1 MEQLI
6 KIETV
11 PINYELKVS
20 NAKLERQNGMA
31 ELEISKNSGGGLK
44 IKSRPIQLRL
54 DTFEARNSISPST
67 ARSIQQAAQEGK
79 SAAYAA
85 SAQYAGEGRLMLQT
99 QIGEGRQTIDQV
111 LAQRTARPTGDFGLG
126 FTPATGPEIDWTP
139 PALSIEYEMD
149 KLTFDL
155 KVDQGQVE
163 FIPGDIELVI
173 NQHPELNI
181 EYVGGPIYVPPSAE
195 QMMTGQ
201 NVDVQA

>member
-11 PINYELKVS
+11 PISYELKVS

-31 ELEISKNSGGGLK
+31 ELEISKNSGGGLQ

-54 DTFEARNSISPST
+54 DTFEARNSISPSP
-67 ARSIQQAAQEGK
+67 ARSIQQAAQGGR

-85 SAQYAGEGRLMLQT
+85 SAQYASEGRLMLQT
-99 QIGEGRQTIDQV
+99 QIGEGAQTIDQI
-111 LAQRTARPTGDFGLG
+111 LAQRTARPTGDFQLG
-126 FTPATGPEIDWTP
+126 FTPKAAPEIDWTP

-149 KLTFDL
+149 KLSFDL

-181 EYVGGPIYVPPSAE
+181 EYIGGPIYVPPSTE
-195 QMMTGQ
+195 QMLTGQ
-201 NVDVQA
+201 NVDMQA